1 MSNPKLVLASSSPY
15 RKILLERLGVPFETA
30 NPDIDESILPGE
42 NPVEL
47 VRRLSIEKAK
57 AVASV
62 FTNALIIGSD
72 QVALEGN
79 KVFGKPHTHERA
91 VAQLTDASGKEMRL
105 YTGLSLINTDTRE
118 VQNAVVP
125 YSVHFKQ
132 LSPEVIERY
141 LRKEQPYDCAGSLRA
156 EGLGIALLERF
167 EGDDPNAMIGL
178 PLIRL
183 VTMLE
188 RENFDLF

>member
-1 MSNPKLVLASSSPY
+1 MSNLKLVLASSSPY

-42 NPVEL
+42 NPVDL
-47 VRRLSIEKAK
+47 VRRLSVEKAK

-105 YTGLSLINTDTRE
+105 YTGLSLINSDTRE

-132 LSPEVIERY
+132 LSADVIERY